1 MTFNDYRVEVK
12 AEMHSCAIAAL
23 YEACGEICSQAQRN
37 SRVKTGKTKDSYQY
51 TVDEDKL
58 EGYVGSNYENAIWE
72 EFGTGEYAL
81 NGDGRKGGWF
91 YRDAS
96 GKGHFTHGKKAKRPL
111 LRAFL
116 STKGNVE
123 KIMKS
128 RFAQIDQS
136 SSLRKQSGIKG
147 FLNDIRAGLNKLNQK
162 KNQFEQKI
170 QEGRK
175 LANGTWLQDKV
186 QGAKQDAIKNLKPKA
201 SKPVKREIVIGKK
214 ISNKLKVK

>member
-1 MTFNDYRVEVK
+1 MAFNDYRVEVK
-12 AEMHSCAIAAL
+12 AEMRSCAIAAL
-23 YEACGEICSQAQRN
+23 YEACDEICSQAQRN
-37 SRVKTGKTKDSYQY
+37 SRVKTGQTKGSYGY
-51 TVDEDKL
+51 VVDEEKL
-58 EGYVGSNYENAIWE
+58 EGCIGSSEENAIWE
-72 EFGTGEYAL
+72 EYGTGEYAL

-91 YRDAS
+91 YVDIE
-96 GKGHFTHGKKAKRPL
+96 GKGHFTHGKKPNRPL
-111 LRAFL
+111 FRAFL

-136 SSLRKQSGIKG
+136 SSLGKQGGIKG
-147 FLNDIRAGLNKLNQK
+147 FLNDIRAGLNKLKQK
-162 KNQFEQKI
+162 KNKFDQKI

-186 QGAKQDAIKNLKPKA
+186 QGAQQDAIKNLKPKA
-201 SKPVKREIVIGKK
+201 PKPVKKGIVIGKK